1 MTETPATFRFEGH
14 SYPESALSAEA
25 ALVLKKYAY
34 ADAKLKQLRN
44 ELAVAETARRAY
56 AQAFAIET
64 DTV

>member
-25 ALVLKKYAY
+25 ALVLKKFDYV
-34 ADAKLKQLRN
+34 DAKLTQLRN

-56 AQAFAIET
+56 AQAFAVET
-64 DTV
+64 GTV